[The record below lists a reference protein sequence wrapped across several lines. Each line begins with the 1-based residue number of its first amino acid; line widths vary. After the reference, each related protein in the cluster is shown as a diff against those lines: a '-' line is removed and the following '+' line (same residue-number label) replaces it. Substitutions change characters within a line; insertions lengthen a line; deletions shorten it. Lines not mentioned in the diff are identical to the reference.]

1 MKIEALFDSLGKLIK
16 NLSLQLPQIEHLHS
30 FAAITSLLDQF
41 ERNLTEKGL
50 WDNKTCEQV
59 KEIVNS
65 SRAIATREVIESN
78 EISDQLMFA
87 KCALKFLKE
96 KYPA

>member
-1 MKIEALFDSLGKLIK
+1 MFYLSQRQIEIAMEFYQQQNELIK
-16 NLSLQLPQIEHLHS
+16 LSSLANK
-30 FAAITSLLDQF
+30 FKITVRSIQNDIKAL
-41 ERNLTEKGL
+41 
-50 WDNKTCEQV
+50 
-59 KEIVNS
+59 
-65 SRAIATREVIESN
+65 REVIESN